1 MKSGNHSPRKNNLD
15 HPKLNSLVS
24 NTNPPAEDSISW
36 KLWLN
41 AADIAKEAL
50 NSDFIQGIKNG
61 DLSPDKYAHYTIQDA
76 AYCQHGQED
85 YQIAENRALKMGEP
99 VFAAFA
105 EARYKSYASYTQSVL
120 TSWHLKNI
128 DSLTPGPAAQ
138 AYIDFEHN
146 TAANLE
152 PIYLIIAMLP
162 CDQLWP
168 WLATEIGSGNKPGN
182 VYDFWIT
189 ENNSWHGAYRL
200 DNFINAWFAEHPD
213 QYDDA
218 TANWVMQSCMM
229 GETNFF
235 RSACDQ
241 QLLPMPAKPDS

>member
-1 MKSGNHSPRKNNLD
+1 MKSGVHSPRKTNLA
-15 HPKLNSLVS
+15 HPKLQPLVS
-24 NTNPPAEDSISW
+24 DTNPPAEDSLAW

-41 AADIAKEAL
+41 ASDIASEAL
-50 NSDFIQGIKNG
+50 NSDFVQGIKKG
-61 DLSPDKYAHYTIQDA
+61 DLSPDKYGHYTIQDA

-85 YQIAENRALKMGEP
+85 YQTAENRALEAGETTL
-99 VFAAFA
+99 AAFA
-105 EARYKSYASYTQSVL
+105 EARYTGYASYTKTVL
-120 TSWHLKNI
+120 DSWHLTNV

-138 AYIDFEHN
+138 TYIDFEHD
-146 TAANLE
+146 TAAKLE

-168 WLATEIGSGNKPGN
+168 WLANEIADGNKPGN

-189 ENNSWHGAYRL
+189 ENSSWHSAYRL

-235 RSACDQ
+235 RGASGQ
-241 QLLPMPAKPDS
+241 QLLPMPVKPN